1 VSDLTSFAYVVVLL
15 GVVVP
20 LMLVA
25 WVIVFRFL
33 RR

>member
-1 VSDLTSFAYVVVLL
+1 MSDLTSFAYVVVVL

-20 LMLVA
+20 LMFLA